1 MSFDLEPEI
10 GSWYRRADPEQWF
23 TVLRIDE
30 DEELIELQHYD
41 GDTEEISIAAWHEMD
56 LETAEEPEDWPGPR
70 GAKDD
75 EDEDDDRGDDDDE
88 DEDDDDLD
96 DDDDDWDDD
105 GGDDRDRD

>member
-1 MSFDLEPEI
+1 MSFDLEPEV
-10 GSWYRRADPEQWF
+10 GSWYRRADSEQLF

-30 DEELIELQHYD
+30 DDELIELQHYD

-70 GAKDD
+70 AKA
-75 EDEDDDRGDDDDE
+75 EDEDDDDRRDDDE
-88 DEDDDDLD
+88 DEDDDLD

-105 GGDDRDRD
+105 DDRDRE

>member
-10 GSWYRRADPEQWF
+10 GSWYRRADPEQLF

-30 DEELIELQHYD
+30 DDELIELQHYD

-70 GAKDD
+70 GAKD
-75 EDEDDDRGDDDDE
+75 EDEEEDDDE
-88 DEDDDDLD
+88 DEDDDLD

-105 GGDDRDRD
+105 GDDRDRE